1 MFLLLATIGLT
12 LLITRGSIFDGP
24 KAKLP
29 NILQE
34 LTKCAICS
42 GFWAGM
48 IVYGLSFLPYLE
60 FVLWGFVGSLV
71 SSLGL
76 TVLDWLGYFPGVDMK
91 GWRNE

>member
-1 MFLLLATIGLT
+1 MLLLLATIGLT
-12 LLITRGSIFDGP
+12 LLIVRGSIFDNV
-24 KAKLP
+24 KKKLP
-29 NILQE
+29 GILQE
-34 LTKCAICS
+34 LTKCAICT

-48 IVYGLSFLPYLE
+48 IVYCLSLVPCLE

-71 SSLGL
+71 SSLGI